1 MELGIPVEVPATE
14 VVPKTPEKTGVLGK
28 VGTRKEG
35 VKGKVGT
42 RGVPTTTPVA
52 LVQAG
57 ENAEA
62 LPTTGF
68 DGSLPLALLGIAGLA
83 GGYLLLRRSQT
94 A

>member
-1 MELGIPVEVPATE
+1 M
-14 VVPKTPEKTGVLGK
+14 PEKTGVLGK
-28 VGTRKEG
+28 VGTRKEKK
-35 VKGKVGT
+35 VKGTVGT

-68 DGSLPLALLGIAGLA
+68 GGTLPLALLGIAGLA
-83 GGYLLLRRSQT
+83 GGALMLRRSHS